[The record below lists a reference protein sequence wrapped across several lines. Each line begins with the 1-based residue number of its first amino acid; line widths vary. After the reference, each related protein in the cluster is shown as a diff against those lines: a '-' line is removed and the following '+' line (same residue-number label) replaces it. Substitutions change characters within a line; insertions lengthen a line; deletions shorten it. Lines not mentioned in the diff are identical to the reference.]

1 MILIFAEHDQGEIS
15 PHSLET
21 LSLGRQLAG
30 QLGTTLEA
38 ILIGAAGREAT
49 EPLRQHGASIVH
61 LIIDDRLE
69 PYLPEAWSHGVAE
82 LVGSLS
88 PHAVLAA
95 GSDRGNELMA
105 HVAAGKNLALAV
117 NCQSVEAGDP
127 FQVIRQRWG
136 GSLLEETRLTGAIK
150 LLTTAPNAFVAAAA
164 PAAEITVHEVTP
176 TLPESVFRVKAVP
189 PPTTEADRISLGEA
203 RVVVGGGRG
212 VGNAEGFRTLEELA
226 DMLGGAVGCSRAVTS
241 LGWRPHAEQIGQ
253 TGERI
258 AADLYIACGI
268 SGAMQHIVGAK
279 GAKHILAINTDPD
292 ATIMDYADYAI
303 IGDLHAVVPAIVE
316 ELKKATPA

>member
-1 MILIFAEHDQGEIS
+1 MILIFAEHDQGELS

-21 LSLGRQLAG
+21 VALGRQLAG
-30 QLGTTLEA
+30 QLDTTLGA
-38 ILIGAAGREAT
+38 ILMGAAGREAT
-49 EPLRQHGASIVH
+49 ESLRRHGASSVYLIV
-61 LIIDDRLE
+61 DDRLE
-69 PYLPEAWSHGVAE
+69 LYLPEAWSHGVAE

-88 PHAVLAA
+88 PLAVLAA
-95 GSDRGNELMA
+95 GSDRGNELLA
-105 HVAAGKNLALAV
+105 HVAAIKNLALAV

-127 FQVIRQRWG
+127 FRVIRQRWG
-136 GSLLEETRLTGAIK
+136 GSLLEEATLSGTIK
-150 LLTTAPNAFVAAAA
+150 LLTTALNVFEATPE
-164 PAAEITVHEVTP
+164 PAAEITVHELSP

-189 PPTTEADRISLGEA
+189 PPTSEADRISLGEA

-226 DMLGGAVGCSRAVTS
+226 DLLGGAVGCSRAVTS

-303 IGDLHAVVPAIVE
+303 IGDLHTVVPAIVE
-316 ELKKATPA
+316 ELKKATSA